1 MDRQDQIEI
10 CFQATLLTTL
20 LQATTQSSLD
30 PIWASGLSHPYDKN
44 TGQPMQLPEI
54 PAPGSLLQ
62 DVSNEIEPEL
72 EEGTAECP
80 VHGKILEER
89 LKTAR

>member
-1 MDRQDQIEI
+1 
-10 CFQATLLTTL
+10 
-20 LQATTQSSLD
+20 
-30 PIWASGLSHPYDKN
+30 
-44 TGQPMQLPEI
+44 MQLPEI